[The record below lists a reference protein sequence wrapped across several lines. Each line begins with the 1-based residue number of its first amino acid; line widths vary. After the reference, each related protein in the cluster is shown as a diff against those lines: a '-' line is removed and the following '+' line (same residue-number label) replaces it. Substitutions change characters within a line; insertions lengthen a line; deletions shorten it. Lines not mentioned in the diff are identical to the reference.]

1 MMMLW
6 CSAVLGF
13 VARVLEKMPVQ
24 GFVFINIII
33 IIIIITITIIIIIDI
48 INICVTLKGVSKASF
63 ANKKVFW
70 NTNKSFFKN
79 KGFLVNK
86 KY

>member
-33 IIIIITITIIIIIDI
+33 IIIITITIIIIIDI
-48 INICVTLKGVSKASF
+48 ININVTLKGVSKASF